1 MSVSHALAFEL
12 AGLRHRYGKRTVLTV
27 PHLAIE
33 RGETLGLIGPSGAG
47 KSTMLRLL
55 QGLERPSEGVIRMD
69 GAPMPHPLPLP
80 LARRITTVFQRPI
93 MLDRSVR
100 DNVLFGLEVRGRK
113 DRVRAAAEPLLERL
127 GLSHLASAQAR
138 LLSGGEIQRVALARA
153 MAIEPDVLL
162 LDEPAANL
170 DPANVARIEA
180 FVREVQTRGTTIV
193 LVTHNTHEA
202 RRLAHRTLLLIEGAV
217 VETGPTAAFF
227 ESPADA
233 RTRAFLAGEL
243 VY

>member
-1 MSVSHALAFEL
+1 MTATQSPAFEL
-12 AGLRHRYGKRTVLTV
+12 VGVRHRYGARTVLSI
-27 PHLAIE
+27 PQLSIP
-33 RGETLGLIGPSGAG
+33 RGETLGIIGPSGAG
-47 KSTMLRLL
+47 KSTLLRLL
-55 QGLERPSEGVIRMD
+55 QGLERPTEGTINVD
-69 GAPMPHPLPLP
+69 GAPMPHPVPLP
-80 LARRITTVFQRPI
+80 LARRITTVFQRPL

-100 DNVLFGLEVRGRK
+100 DNVLFGLRLRGRK
-113 DRVRAAAEPLLERL
+113 DRSPADPLLERFGL
-127 GLSHLASAQAR
+127 GHLANSQAR

-153 MAIEPDVLL
+153 MAIEPHVLL

-170 DPANVARIEA
+170 DPANVARVEA
-180 FVREVQTRGTTIV
+180 LIRDAQSLGTTIV

-217 VETGPTAAFF
+217 VEAGPTDALF
-227 ESPADA
+227 ESPTEP

>member
-1 MSVSHALAFEL
+1 MSASRPPAFEL
-12 AGLRHRYGKRTVLTV
+12 AGLRHRYGKRTVLAV
-27 PHLAIE
+27 EHLAIE

-47 KSTMLRLL
+47 KSTLLRLL
-55 QGLERPSEGVIRMD
+55 QGLERPSEGVIRID
-69 GAPMPHPLPLP
+69 GAPMPYPLPLP
-80 LARRITTVFQRPI
+80 LARRITSVFQRPI
-93 MLDRSVR
+93 MLDRTVR
-100 DNVLFGLEVRGRK
+100 DNVLFGPEVRGRK
-113 DRVRAAAEPLLERL
+113 DRGRAEPLLERL
-127 GLSHLASAQAR
+127 GLSHLASTPAR
-138 LLSGGEIQRVALARA
+138 RLSGGEVQRVALARA
-153 MAIEPDVLL
+153 MAVEPDVLL

-170 DPANVARIEA
+170 DPANVARVETFI
-180 FVREVQTRGTTIV
+180 RDVQSRGTTIL

-227 ESPADA
+227 ESPAEA